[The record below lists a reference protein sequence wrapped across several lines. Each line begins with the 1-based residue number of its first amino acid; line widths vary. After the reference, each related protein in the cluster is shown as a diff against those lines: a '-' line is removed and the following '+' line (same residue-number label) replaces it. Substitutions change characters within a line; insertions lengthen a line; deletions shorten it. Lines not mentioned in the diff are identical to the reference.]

1 MIKDKIPVKFDTLQ
15 TIFHLSDIHIRN
27 VKRHKEYRE
36 VFDRLYNII
45 SKDVD
50 NAIAVV
56 VGDIAHAKLEMSPEL
71 VDLIFDFFK
80 NLANILPTII
90 ICGNHDTNLSN
101 PSRLDVISPIV
112 KNINHENLFYLKQ
125 SGIYSVADTKMV
137 VMSVFDDPANYIQ
150 ADQIDSKT
158 KIAIYHGIVQDAVSE
173 SGFRLSNDK
182 VNKKMFDGYDMVLLG
197 DIHCKQEISRYEIKE
212 KIIEEKDLNKY
223 IQNGWEI
230 IEEI

>member
-71 VDLIFDFFK
+71 VDLTFDFFK